1 VEAAPEESAVEEP
14 AAVEESPAVEESSE
28 VAEESGY
35 LSDSWSS
42 SVWNMMMSGFSSC
55 GFDFFSQ
62 TSMSQEDEMIE
73 AVFEEVK
80 EAAKREA
87 KAELLQEGFLE
98 EASAPKAPAFLGC
111 FKDERDRD
119 MPNRQGSFKLGERET
134 CFDRCRA
141 EGFQFAGLQWK
152 GECWCGND
160 FGKYGEASADQC
172 ACEAGSTNFGKWHQ
186 CIYDVKAD
194 GSDSRGETDDAPCGE
209 LTELTQLVLKGH
221 EAWLDGL
228 VVRGDI
234 TEEQK
239 EWMQELFQKKAA
251 IDSETD
257 AFEGR
262 RQLYNKLVT
271 AAVVV

>member
-1 VEAAPEESAVEEP
+1 M
-14 AAVEESPAVEESSE
+14 
-28 VAEESGY
+28 G
-35 LSDSWSS
+35 
-42 SVWNMMMSGFSSC
+42 MMMSGLNSC
-55 GFDFFSQ
+55 GFDVFSQ
-62 TSMSQEDEMIE
+62 TSMSQEDQMVES
-73 AVFEEVK
+73 VFEEVK

-87 KAELLQEGFLE
+87 IAELLQE
-98 EASAPKAPAFLGC
+98 ASAPAAPQFLGC

-160 FGKYGEASADQC
+160 FGKYGEAAEDQC

-194 GSDSRGETDDAPCGE
+194 GSDSRDIAEDAPCGE
-209 LTELTQLVLKGH
+209 LTELTQLVVKGH
-221 EAWLDGL
+221 EAWLEGL

-234 TEEQK
+234 TKEQK

-251 IDSETD
+251 VDAETD
-257 AFEGR
+257 AVKAR